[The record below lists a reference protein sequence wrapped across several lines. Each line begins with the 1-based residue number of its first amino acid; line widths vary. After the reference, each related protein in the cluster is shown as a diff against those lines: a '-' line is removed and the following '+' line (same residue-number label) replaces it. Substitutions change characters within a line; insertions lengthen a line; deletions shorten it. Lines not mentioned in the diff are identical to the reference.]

1 MLRHPSPALTV
12 ARVLLEI
19 LRAFNLL
26 VGVALVLALLATFPF
41 EPQFFEFFSK
51 RPARIDPSWLVP
63 ILRLWMVLTVPLI
76 AVVHVFFSRL
86 LAVIETVR
94 TGDPF
99 LPENAVRLQTIAW
112 CALGGQ
118 LYELLCGAMVAA
130 VNAAGSNMQ
139 WKFSATG
146 WLAVVLLF
154 VLARVFEEGTQ
165 LREDLGKMI

>member
-1 MLRHPSPALTV
+1 VLRRPSPALT
-12 ARVLLEI
+12 AAQVLLEL
-19 LRAFNLL
+19 LRGFNLL
-26 VGVALVLALLATFPF
+26 VGVVLLLAFAATFPF
-41 EPQFFEFFSK
+41 EPQFFQFFSK

-63 ILRLWMVLTVPLI
+63 ILRLWMLLALPLI
-76 AVVHVFFSRL
+76 AIVHVFFSRL
-86 LAVIETVR
+86 LAVIATVR

-99 LPENAVRLQTIAW
+99 VPENAVRLQTIAW

-118 LYELLCGAMVAA
+118 LYELLFGVLVAA
-130 VNAAGSNMQ
+130 VNAAGSNVP

-165 LREDLGKMI
+165 MREDLGKMI